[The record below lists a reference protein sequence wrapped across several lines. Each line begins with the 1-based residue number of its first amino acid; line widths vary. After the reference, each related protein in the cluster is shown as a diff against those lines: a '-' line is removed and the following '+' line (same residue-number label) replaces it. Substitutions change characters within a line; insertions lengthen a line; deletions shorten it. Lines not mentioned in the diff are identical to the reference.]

1 MHATRHAHAFAHILF
16 GSRVRACLFRTLSHG
31 WGRLCTTRRLRLLPD
46 LKPLLSLSRAIVKS
60 LAQPVTRFSWKLYLP
75 IIILWL
81 YTPVYSKDQSSTLSL
96 WLVTE
101 TLLDII
107 TSPVHLGC
115 RFDCSTEQ
123 HHVALTVPLTTPHCL
138 SIPTDLEAK
147 KQKNN
152 QTEIHENKPKSY
164 VHTGLKLLICFNYYS
179 YVLAW
184 VVAML
189 SLTSVEQKSPVDLK
203 HSAL

>member
-1 MHATRHAHAFAHILF
+1 MTALNICPEILPGNARHPPCPHMLAHILF
-16 GSRVRACLFRTLSHG
+16 GSSVRTCLYHTLSHG
-31 WGRLCTTRRLRLLPD
+31 WGLLSITRRLRLLPD

-123 HHVALTVPLTTPHCL
+123 HHVTLTVPLTTPHCL
-138 SIPTDLEAK
+138 SIPTDLGSQKTE
-147 KQKNN
+147 KQPNRNTWK
-152 QTEIHENKPKSY
+152 QTKELCPHWP
-164 VHTGLKLLICFNYYS
+164 
-179 YVLAW
+179 
-184 VVAML
+184 
-189 SLTSVEQKSPVDLK
+189 
-203 HSAL
+203 

>member
-1 MHATRHAHAFAHILF
+1 MRAHILF
-16 GSRVRACLFRTLSHG
+16 GSRVRTCLYHILSHG
-31 WGRLCTTRRLRLLPD
+31 LGLLSITRRLRLLPD
-46 LKPLLSLSRAIVKS
+46 LKPLLSLTRGIVKS
-60 LAQPVTRFSWKLYLP
+60 LVQPVTRFSLKLYLP

-81 YTPVYSKDQSSTLSL
+81 YMPVCSKDQSSTLSL

-107 TSPVHLGC
+107 TCPIHLGFC
-115 RFDCSTEQ
+115 FDCSTEQ
-123 HHVALTVPLTTPHCL
+123 HHITLTVPLTTPHCL

-152 QTEIHENKPKSY
+152 QTGIHENKPKSC

-179 YVLAW
+179 YILAW
-184 VVAML
+184 VVATL
-189 SLTSVEQKSPVDLK
+189 SLTSMEQKHPKDLK
-203 HSAL
+203 HSPLQHHSV